1 MFKLL
6 DKAFWRFVSGFV
18 LILIVS
24 FSLLTIFG
32 VWREAKQNYAALIK
46 VFTASSEETY

>member
-6 DKAFWRFVSGFV
+6 DKAFWKFLSGFV
-18 LILIVS
+18 LILVIS

-32 VWREAKQNYAALIK
+32 VMREARKNLSAL
-46 VFTASSEETY
+46 FEAFHTEQ

>member
-6 DKAFWRFVSGFV
+6 DKAFWKFFSGFV

-24 FSLLTIFG
+24 FSLLTVLGAF
-32 VWREAKQNYAALIK
+32 REARVNFAAL
-46 VFTASSEETY
+46 VQSWQSGSTAR

>member
-6 DKAFWRFVSGFV
+6 DKAFWKFLSGFV
-18 LILIVS
+18 LILVVS

-32 VWREAKQNYAALIK
+32 VWRGASQSYAALMQAVEK
-46 VFTASSEETY
+46 GK

>member
-6 DKAFWRFVSGFV
+6 DKAFWKFFSGFV

-24 FSLLTIFG
+24 FSLLTVAGAF
-32 VWREAKQNYAALIK
+32 REAKKNFAALIEA
-46 VFTASSEETY
+46 FQRRE

>member
-6 DKAFWRFVSGFV
+6 DKAFWKFLSGFV
-18 LILIVS
+18 LILLVS

-32 VWREAKQNYAALIK
+32 AWRETKANYAALMEA
-46 VFTASSEETY
+46 FTNGPDSR

>member
-1 MFKLL
+1 MFNLL
-6 DKAFWRFVSGFV
+6 DKAFWKFVSSFV

-32 VWREAKQNYAALIK
+32 VWREAKENYAALIK
-46 VFTASSEETY
+46 AFQEEE

>member
-6 DKAFWRFVSGFV
+6 DKAFWKFLSGFV
-18 LILIVS
+18 IILLVS

-32 VWREAKQNYAALIK
+32 VWREAKQNYAALIEAFQK
-46 VFTASSEETY
+46 ER